1 MHEDHDRIDQ
11 DIIEE
16 ALTILDARLR
26 NPNLAF
32 TNPNDS
38 RDYLKLTLA
47 ELEYESFSVM
57 FLDNQNRLLSL
68 KELFR
73 GTVNQAAVYPREV
86 VKAALHFN
94 AAAVILAHNHPSGI
108 TTPSEADKHITERL
122 KAALELVDIR
132 TLDHFIVGEGVPYS
146 FAEHGLL

>member
-1 MHEDHDRIDQ
+1 MNEDPNRIDQ

-26 NPNLAF
+26 NPNPAF

-57 FLDNQNRLLSL
+57 FLDNQHRLLRL
-68 KELFR
+68 TELFR
-73 GTVNQAAVYPREV
+73 GTIDGAAVYPREV

-94 AAAVILAHNHPSGI
+94 AAAVILAHNHPSGVAD
-108 TTPSEADKHITERL
+108 PSRADRQITERL
-122 KAALELVDIR
+122 KQALSLVDIR
-132 TLDHFIVGEGVPYS
+132 TLDHIIVGHGEPYS

>member
-1 MHEDHDRIDQ
+1 MNEDPNRIYQ

-26 NPNLAF
+26 NPNPAF

-94 AAAVILAHNHPSGI
+94 AAAVILAHNHPSGL
-108 TTPSEADKHITERL
+108 TAPSEADRYITERL
-122 KAALELVDIR
+122 KAALDLVDIR